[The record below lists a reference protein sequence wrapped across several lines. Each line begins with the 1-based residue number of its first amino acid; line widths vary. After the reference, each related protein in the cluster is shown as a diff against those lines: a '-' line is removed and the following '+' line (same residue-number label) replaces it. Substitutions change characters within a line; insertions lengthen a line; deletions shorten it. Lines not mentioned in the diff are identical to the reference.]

1 NEPLALT
8 FKRALYL
15 EEPDAALLDP
25 YVMIYQRLEAY
36 LLSRAQPQRLE
47 LVRRCFY
54 FKVDKPLTRRSR
66 TAEKSW
72 QQVLLEKLVEQWGW
86 PRHDLHTL
94 DDRLTWKAP
103 SVIAERS
110 QLVNELTNSYRLLTE
125 IHKHSFA
132 EAAIDK
138 DELMILGRKLHA
150 AFERKAGKVEW
161 INPGISHE
169 LHESALCAMHEA
181 DSNGQMRWSL
191 YADTRQE
198 LTLRLTPAE
207 PIKRSNNLVELL
219 FWSWCNQILTPQTRL
234 ELISA
239 SQQFNNI
246 QKQ

>member
-1 NEPLALT
+1 
-8 FKRALYL
+8 
-15 EEPDAALLDP
+15 
-25 YVMIYQRLEAY
+25 
-36 LLSRAQPQRLE
+36 
-47 LVRRCFY
+47 
-54 FKVDKPLTRRSR
+54 
-66 TAEKSW
+66 
-72 QQVLLEKLVEQWGW
+72 
-86 PRHDLHTL
+86 LHTL

-161 INPGISHE
+161 INPGISRD
-169 LHESALCAMHEA
+169 LHEPALCAMHEA
-181 DSNGQMRWSL
+181 DSNGQMHWNL

-198 LTLRLTPAE
+198 LTRRLTPAE
-207 PIKRSNNLVELL
+207 PIKRSGNLVELL
-219 FWSWCNQILTPQTRL
+219 FWSWCNQILTPPTRL

-239 SQQFNNI
+239 SQQFNNT
-246 QKQ
+246 QKQQLLQTLAQWLPLPPPPIAHERFKESTRSLRLLLLFNLGVEPQAELHKK